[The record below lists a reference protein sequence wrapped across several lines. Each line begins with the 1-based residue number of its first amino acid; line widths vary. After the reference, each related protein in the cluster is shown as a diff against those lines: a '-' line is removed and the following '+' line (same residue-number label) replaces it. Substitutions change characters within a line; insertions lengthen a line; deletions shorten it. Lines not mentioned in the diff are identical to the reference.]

1 MQLTIRRYLVTYDA
15 DEDSAPEKLREKLSE
30 YGKVKYISRSVYVIL
45 SKEELNVQ
53 DLFDDLSYYI
63 NESITESEKLFVA
76 HVGRTHPLLD
86 SFDTLD

>member
-1 MQLTIRRYLVTYDA
+1 MISYRYLVTYDA
-15 DEDSAPEKLREKLSE
+15 DEDSAPEELREKLSE
-30 YGKVKYISRSVYVIL
+30 YGKVKYISRSVYMLI

-63 NESITESEKLFVA
+63 NESTIDPEKLFVA